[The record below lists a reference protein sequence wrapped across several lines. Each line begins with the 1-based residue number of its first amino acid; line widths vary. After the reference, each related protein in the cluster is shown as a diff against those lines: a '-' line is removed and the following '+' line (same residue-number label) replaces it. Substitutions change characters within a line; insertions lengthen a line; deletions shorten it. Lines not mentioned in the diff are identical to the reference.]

1 MGGKTRKLYFYD
13 CHLVGWKNDFSA
25 TGSNPMSETLE
36 ITCAG
41 VEDSNSNGV
50 YSAYWRETFK
60 DSTNETQTVN
70 KENILKVKT
79 KIS

>member
-1 MGGKTRKLYFYD
+1 
-13 CHLVGWKNDFSA
+13 
-25 TGSNPMSETLE
+25 MSETLE

-60 DSTNETQTVN
+60 DSTNETQTVK
-70 KENILKVKT
+70 KENILKVRT